1 MAKKMVFRVVGGVLL
16 VVLLLALAAPVA
28 FKRGISGRLKESSD
42 SIGGQAAA
50 YSLQA
55 SNVIVPG
62 KVVRK
67 VIRNANISLKVKDAQ
82 KGQSSIVAV
91 AAKFNGIVINSSI
104 SRSYEGIRCGSIVFK
119 VLPNDLENALLE
131 IRKLG
136 DVESEGHTGEDV
148 TEEYIDLQARLQS
161 YKLVKERLTKILDE
175 RAREVKDILDIERE
189 MARVGAEIESLEGK
203 IKFIDQQADMA
214 TVTVNFS
221 ESNRNIFGG
230 INLGERFSDTL
241 HTSVEAS
248 VNAFNGIVIVIAFM
262 IPVVFWGCVLWGLWK
277 LIRKIFR
284 K

>member
-119 VLPNDLENALLE
+119 VLPNDLDNALSE

-148 TEEYIDLQARLQS
+148 TEEYIDLQARLQN